1 MLNDFCHVISPFLR
15 SVLEG
20 SETDYK
26 AIHGAA
32 YATEWSLEQDYKSNH
47 ITDCVFAAREMA
59 VADMRDRLSINDMN
73 GAVDAMRSFWSV

>member
-1 MLNDFCHVISPFLR
+1 MNDFCHVISPFIR

-32 YATEWSLEQDYKSNH
+32 YATEWSLEEDYKSNH
-47 ITDCVFAAREMA
+47 ITDCVMTAREIA
-59 VADMRDRLSINDMN
+59 VSNMKDRLSINDMN